1 MHDSPRPVPI
11 AVVDANVLF
20 PLSLRDVLLR
30 AVEKGLFRL
39 RISRQIW
46 EEVIRNL
53 VATGRMTP
61 ERAAYL
67 DTRVREFLAEHDAL
81 VGGYEPL
88 IPTFTNHPKDRHVLA
103 AAVYAQAEIVVTF
116 NLKHFPSR
124 ALASHNVVAEH
135 PDVFLCRLCD
145 NNADAL
151 AAIVREQAAGL
162 HNPPMTVGEVFNTLA
177 QHVPM
182 FVSRVRSKLDHIE

>member
-1 MHDSPRPVPI
+1 MHDSPRPI

-46 EEVIRNL
+46 DEVIRNL

-67 DTRVREFLAEHDAL
+67 DIRVREFLAEHDAL
-81 VGGYEPL
+81 VSDYESL
-88 IPTFTNHPKDRHVLA
+88 IPTLTNNPKDRHVLA
-103 AAVYAQAEIVVTF
+103 VAVHARAETIVTF
-116 NLKHFPSR
+116 NLRHFPSR
-124 ALASHNVVAEH
+124 ALASHNTVAEH
-135 PDVFLCRLCD
+135 PDVFLSRLYG
-145 NNADAL
+145 NAPDVL

-162 HNPPMTVGEVFNTLA
+162 HNPPMTVSEVLNTLA
-177 QHVPM
+177 QHVPT
-182 FVSRVRSKLDHIE
+182 FVSRIRSKLEHTE